1 MVGAREKKGKECEL
15 MMMDGG
21 DELNGDPSNFPY
33 RVSDWD
39 RVCVS
44 KLQRV
49 QHGQHTTLHHVL
61 LDPTTFPPNFLTNHF
76 ILLLYF
82 F

>member
-39 RVCVS
+39 RVCVNCKGYNTDNTRLS
-44 KLQRV
+44 
-49 QHGQHTTLHHVL
+49 TTCCS
-61 LDPTTFPPNFLTNHF
+61 T
-76 ILLLYF
+76 LLLF
-82 F
+82 LPIS